1 VLLKDI
7 AASMLTNLDLQINAN
22 EVFESAIESNHDILS
37 YCQSVESIMKYATK
51 FMSNYTFYT
60 SIVIDGLTQQE
71 IEVLLYFGL
80 SSYGT
85 QFKPLAE
92 KYGLFQNFQMIS
104 PALKNITV
112 QYSNDAFKEMSAES
126 DKVG

>member
-1 VLLKDI
+1 
-7 AASMLTNLDLQINAN
+7 MLTNLDLQINAN

-37 YCQSVESIMKYATK
+37 YCQSVESIMKYAT
-51 FMSNYTFYT
+51 
-60 SIVIDGLTQQE
+60 
-71 IEVLLYFGL
+71 
-80 SSYGT
+80 T

-112 QYSNDAFKEMSAES
+112 QYSNDAFKEMTAES
-126 DKVG
+126 DEAG

>member
-1 VLLKDI
+1 
-7 AASMLTNLDLQINAN
+7 MLTNLDLQINAN

-37 YCQSVESIMKYATK
+37 YCQSVERIMTYATN

-60 SIVIDGLTQQE
+60 SVVIDGLTQQE

-92 KYGLFQNFQMIS
+92 KYGLFQNLQMIS

-112 QYSNDAFKEMSAES
+112 QYSNDAFKEMKAES
-126 DKVG
+126 DKAG